1 VLQFA
6 PRLDLRLLAE
16 IDRRDDGRASFA
28 DIWRAVGD
36 RANRLGQPRPSY
48 EHVRRLV
55 HERRE
60 SLRPQPAGPPAG
72 EVARVALE
80 VAYQRRPPEALID
93 ALDGASPP
101 PLRRP

>member
-1 VLQFA
+1 
-6 PRLDLRLLAE
+6 
-16 IDRRDDGRASFA
+16 
-28 DIWRAVGD
+28 
-36 RANRLGQPRPSY
+36 
-48 EHVRRLV
+48 V

-72 EVARVALE
+72 EVARVALD